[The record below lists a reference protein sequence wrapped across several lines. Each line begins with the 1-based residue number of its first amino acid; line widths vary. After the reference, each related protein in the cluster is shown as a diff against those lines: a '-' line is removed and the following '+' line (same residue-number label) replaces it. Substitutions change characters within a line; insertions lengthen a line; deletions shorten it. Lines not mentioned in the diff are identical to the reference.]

1 MPEGRCDLILLGWT
15 AFVGFNLLSDF
26 LWSGNPQQASGSST
40 KGSDAAAAL
49 GSLAPAPSELF
60 RGQYRL
66 VANGSVHEEG
76 NLRLALASQQTS
88 IASVRVSS
96 LAMTFVRSGGNS
108 GLRAF
113 RASEMHFSGVEF
125 AGVGEVTATGHFATL
140 GGRSCRL
147 DVSLRLG
154 GGGPQLASSAASR
167 GGSQQGEAP
176 PEKGKRGSVPAS
188 ARTESLA
195 GWLVAT
201 GCGFSGD
208 FAAEAVDMV
217 HLSQK
222 VVHYSIMANA
232 LAILQMRFYLL
243 QMKHTEEGPSAAK
256 VSVICIALQALMDA
270 YDSFLHLCLGLSTQY
285 MFNAIAIVALFKF
298 IIFSLLEA
306 RYMLI
311 IWRQRRREV
320 FDEGWDAARRELSWL
335 YSRFYGVLVIGLILI
350 YHNLDHLS
358 SIILCFQ
365 IYWVPQILTDAYQ
378 GSRSAIAPAYA
389 VGISAS
395 RTVLLLYLWGCPHSV
410 FTGDAYPQLPGAPS
424 TVFCVATVLLQGIQV
439 TVMLLQRRWGARW
452 FVPWRCMPW
461 AYSYHGATRAE
472 PGTECVICMVEI
484 EPEASRHV
492 TAPCSH
498 RFHRRCLEQ
507 WMDVK
512 MECPTCRAALPPI
525 L

>member
-1 MPEGRCDLILLGWT
+1 MPESRCDLVLLGWT

-26 LWSGNPQQASGSST
+26 LWSGSRQQAGSNA
-40 KGSDAAAAL
+40 KAADAAAAL
-49 GSLAPAPSELF
+49 GTLAPTPSELF

-66 VANGSVHEEG
+66 LANGSVNEEG
-76 NLRLALASQQTS
+76 TLRLSLASQQTS

-96 LAMTFVRSGGNS
+96 VAMTFVRSGGNR
-108 GLRAF
+108 GLRGF
-113 RASEMHFSGVEF
+113 RASEMHFSGMEF
-125 AGVGEVTATGHFATL
+125 AGVGEVTATGTSKPGHFHTV

-147 DVSLRLG
+147 DVSLRL
-154 GGGPQLASSAASR
+154 PRPRAALATLSLK
-167 GGSQQGEAP
+167 QG
-176 PEKGKRGSVPAS
+176 
-188 ARTESLA
+188 ARAESLA
-195 GWLVAT
+195 GWLVASD
-201 GCGFSGD
+201 CGFTGD
-208 FAAEAVDMV
+208 FTAEAVDMV

-243 QMKHTEEGPSAAK
+243 QMRHTEEGPSAAK

-285 MFNAIAIVALFKF
+285 MFNALAIVALFKF

-335 YSRFYGVLVIGLILI
+335 YSRFYGVLVIGLIFI
-350 YHNLDHLS
+350 YHNLEHLS
-358 SIILCFQ
+358 TVILCFQ
-365 IYWVPQILTDAYQ
+365 IYWVPQILTDVYQ
-378 GSRSAIAPAYA
+378 GSRSAIAPAFV

-395 RTVLLLYLWGCPHSV
+395 RTLELLYLWGCPRNIFS
-410 FTGDAYPQLPGAPS
+410 GDAYPQLPGSPS
-424 TVFCVATVLLQGIQV
+424 TSFCIVAVLLQVFQV
-439 TVMLLQRRWGARW
+439 VIMLLQRKWGARW

-461 AYSYHGATRAE
+461 AYSYHGATMAE

-484 EPEASRHV
+484 EPEAARHV
-492 TAPCSH
+492 TAPCNH
-498 RFHRRCLEQ
+498 RFHRHCLEQ

-525 L
+525 Q

>member
-1 MPEGRCDLILLGWT
+1 
-15 AFVGFNLLSDF
+15 
-26 LWSGNPQQASGSST
+26 
-40 KGSDAAAAL
+40 
-49 GSLAPAPSELF
+49 
-60 RGQYRL
+60 
-66 VANGSVHEEG
+66 
-76 NLRLALASQQTS
+76 
-88 IASVRVSS
+88 
-96 LAMTFVRSGGNS
+96 
-108 GLRAF
+108 
-113 RASEMHFSGVEF
+113 MHFSGMEF
-125 AGVGEVTATGHFATL
+125 AGVGEVTATGTSKPGHFAEL

-147 DVSLRLG
+147 DISLRLG
-154 GGGPQLASSAASR
+154 GGLGGTSRSSLSP
-167 GGSQQGEAP
+167 QQGAVAAAT
-176 PEKGKRGSVPAS
+176 G
-188 ARTESLA
+188 ARPESLA
-195 GWLVAT
+195 GWLVASD
-201 GCGFSGD
+201 CGFTGD

-232 LAILQMRFYLL
+232 LAILQMRCYLL
-243 QMKHTEEGPSAAK
+243 QMRHTEEGPSAAK

-285 MFNAIAIVALFKF
+285 MFNAVAIVALFKF
-298 IIFSLLEA
+298 IVFSLLEA

-320 FDEGWDAARRELSWL
+320 FDEGWDAVRRELSWL
-335 YSRFYGVLVIGLILI
+335 YSRFYGVLIIGLIFI

-358 SIILCFQ
+358 TVILVFQ

-378 GSRSAIAPAYA
+378 GSRSAIAPAFV

-395 RTVLLLYLWGCPHSV
+395 RTLFLLYLWGCPSSV
-410 FTGDAYPQLPGAPS
+410 FTGDAYPQLPGSPS
-424 TVFCVATVLLQGIQV
+424 TTFCIVAVLLQGSQV
-439 TVMLLQRRWGARW
+439 AIMLLQRRWGARW

-461 AYSYHGATRAE
+461 AYSYHGATMAE
-472 PGTECVICMVEI
+472 PGTECVICMAEI
-484 EPEASRHV
+484 EPEAARHV

-525 L
+525 Q